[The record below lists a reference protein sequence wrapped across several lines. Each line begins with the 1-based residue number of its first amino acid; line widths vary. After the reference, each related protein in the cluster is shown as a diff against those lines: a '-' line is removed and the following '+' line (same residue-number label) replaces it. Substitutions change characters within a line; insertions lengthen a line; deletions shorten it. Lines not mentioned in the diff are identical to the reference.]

1 MDQLNSLKSVTAFIL
16 AGGKS
21 SRMGEDKGL
30 MIFEGKQLI
39 VHLIELLNPIFK
51 EVQIITNNEE
61 YSKFELT
68 IRKDIIKDRGPLAG
82 IYAGL
87 TSSETP
93 WNFFVACDMPLISA
107 KVIDHLFKKL
117 NDFDLVVPIY
127 QQYPEPLCAFYN
139 VSCLP
144 VIEKQLADG
153 ENKMQDIFPLLKF
166 LPIEV
171 TGLFSPNE
179 NPFRNLN
186 TKDDL
191 NHSINK

>member
-1 MDQLNSLKSVTAFIL
+1 MDKLNSLKSVTAFIL

-30 MIFEGKQLI
+30 MIFEGKPL
-39 VHLIELLNPIFK
+39 VLHLIDKLKPVFH
-51 EVQIITNNEE
+51 EVQIITNNEA
-61 YSKFELT
+61 YSKFGLT
-68 IRKDIIKDRGPLAG
+68 IRKDIIKDKGPLAG

-87 TSSETP
+87 NCSETP
-93 WNFFVACDMPLISA
+93 WNFFVACDMPFIST

-127 QQYPEPLCAFYN
+127 KQYPEPLCAFYN

-144 VIEKQLADG
+144 VIEKQLAED
-153 ENKMQDIFPLLKF
+153 ENKIKNLFPLLKY
-166 LPIEV
+166 LPVDV
-171 TGLFSPNE
+171 TDIVPMNQ
-179 NPFRNLN
+179 NPFGNLN
-186 TKDDL
+186 TKADL